1 MSESQYSNKKF
12 STILDERINKLEE
25 NIINIQKAI
34 NNLQYHFS
42 VQSSQTSL
50 IKTFNKKTA
59 P

>member
-1 MSESQYSNKKF
+1 MSGSEYSSKKF

-42 VQSSQTSL
+42 TQTTQTSL
-50 IKTFNKKTA
+50 IKTFNKKFA
-59 P
+59 S